1 MEYKSWLKKFH
12 EYVVSGHYTPG
23 GIFFALSLNILV
35 VSALNNIELKEI
47 GVATIGLYGLFL
59 YSLIGLILEIP
70 TYPTPDLEENLRKN
84 LFKKETKENYYYKNY
99 KNLLV
104 YSFNTIILTPIIMVL
119 IFNSSGAFSFSTR
132 IISTIDSNLI
142 IAASILLVAVQFL
155 EQSYLTKAKMFP
167 QEYSELIPPK
177 HNYLH
182 NVIFTIVFA
191 ILSLEMVSQN
201 IDIAVAVQNAKIN
214 IAVDIAVGTMLLALY
229 FVFSAF
235 LDLLY
240 IEKLRQINKNE

>member
-12 EYVVSGHYTPG
+12 ENVVRGYSTPE

-35 VSALNNIELKEI
+35 VSALNDIELKEI
-47 GVATIGLYGLFL
+47 GGAIIGLYILFF

-70 TYPTPDLEENLRKN
+70 AYLAPDFEENLRKK
-84 LFKKETKENYYYKNY
+84 LFNKETKEDYYYKNY
-99 KNLLV
+99 KNLLE
-104 YSFNTIILTPIIMVL
+104 YSFNTILLTPIIITL
-119 IFNSSGAFSFSTR
+119 IFNPSGAFSFSAS
-132 IISTIDSNLI
+132 IISTIDSDLI

-155 EQSYLTKAKMFP
+155 EQSYLARAKMFP
-167 QEYSELIPPK
+167 QEYSELIFPK
-177 HNYLH
+177 HNYLY

-201 IDIAVAVQNAKIN
+201 INIAVAVQNAKIN

-240 IEKLRQINKNE
+240 IEKLRQINKK